1 MSGRLTWI
9 DLETTGLDARRERI
23 LEIAVVITEADLT
36 EVARYERV
44 TDEAGR
50 LVFADL
56 DPFVQVMH
64 TTNGLWGASCAA
76 FTAGGNNIG
85 EVDSAVEA
93 WLRRVLGQPDVIAL
107 SKDRPK
113 MAGSSVH
120 FDREFVREHMPRTYK
135 LFSHRIYDVSSINE
149 FASRAVP
156 KVHEGRPREGTVA
169 HRSLPDILHS
179 IDVARYYARHL
190 VDRAAPQPTTAAIAK
205 LLDENP

>member
-23 LEIAVVITEADLT
+23 LEIAIVITEADLS

-56 DPFVQVMH
+56 DPIVQVMH
-64 TTNGLWGASCAA
+64 TTNDLWGASCAA
-76 FTAGGNNIG
+76 YTAGGNQIA
-85 EVDSAVEA
+85 EVDAAAEA
-93 WLRRVLGQPDVIAL
+93 WIRRVLELPDVIAL

-156 KVHEGRPREGTVA
+156 LVHEHRPREGTVA
-169 HRSLPDILHS
+169 HRAMPDILHS
-179 IDVARYYARHL
+179 IAVARHYAGRL
-190 VDRAAPQPTTAAIAK
+190 TDAAPPAFEARTTLTKDRAP
-205 LLDENP
+205 